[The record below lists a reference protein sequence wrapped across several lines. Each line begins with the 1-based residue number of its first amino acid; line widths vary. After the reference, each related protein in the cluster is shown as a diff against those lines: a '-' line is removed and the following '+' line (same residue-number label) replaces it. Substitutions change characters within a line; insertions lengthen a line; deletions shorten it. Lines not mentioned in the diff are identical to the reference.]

1 MNQPFLEPR
10 ELVAVGERRPLRL
23 RRSTLGRR
31 ARGLDRGLGLVLLAA
46 AALVVLGWLAP
57 AMSVSQ
63 FFFFEEAVSLA
74 TGLRV
79 LAGQG
84 EYALAALIVVFAM
97 ALPILRIGLIYALW
111 RFQPID
117 DRTLARKVRFVEN
130 LGKWSMLDVFVM
142 ALVVAALNISLIA
155 DVHMHWGVYSLA
167 AGVLLSML
175 AATRVSQLARD
186 IGHEH
191 D

>member
-1 MNQPFLEPR
+1 
-10 ELVAVGERRPLRL
+10 
-23 RRSTLGRR
+23 
-31 ARGLDRGLGLVLLAA
+31 LVLLLAV
-46 AALVVLGWLAP
+46 ALVVLGWIAP

-63 FFFFEEAVSLA
+63 FFIFEEAVSLA

-79 LAGQG
+79 LVGQG
-84 EYALAALIVVFAM
+84 EYALAALIVIFAM

-117 DRTLARKVRFVEN
+117 DRRLVRKVRFVES

-142 ALVVAALNISLIA
+142 ALVFAAMNISLIA

-167 AGVLLSML
+167 SGVLLSML
-175 AATRVSQLARD
+175 AATRVSQLARRVGQQGD
-186 IGHEH
+186 
-191 D
+191 